1 MNILW
6 IEDFERGTPDSIAI
20 NIFKDAIPTLE
31 GKLNENDN
39 IDIPFPE
46 RFASSLSD
54 EKVFRIDICLSYEQ
68 WAKEYKQKYS
78 NYDLFIIDVNL
89 AKYRSSDEI
98 QKENKHYGDDEAG
111 VKICMDLI
119 QKNYPVSNVAFL
131 TGQDETIIYHKT
143 QFKKQSSIFPENIFS
158 KSTEGFQ
165 KIREWIS
172 SIIRNPYF
180 ILRRGVLE
188 GQNLIR
194 DNLKRI
200 GNNQNDLDDFIL
212 VFKTFKSGKIP
223 LAKDKVSERKEYLEK
238 VINFWNLNSF
248 YSSEINYHS
257 ILKNITEDLDSS
269 EIKLINIL
277 TPNYE
282 NIFKNAC
289 IVVMTILRN
298 TSAHGNLPELNET
311 EMAFFF
317 LIFIRA
323 FFDLPIDKVYR
334 HEHIL
339 AKLFESN
346 SEAKL
351 EKDKISIELFNKLK
365 SLKQYVK
372 SKGYSCDAQDYS
384 EIVSRATYLEKS
396 KLSKEIIREIIL
408 NQKVFY
414 RIFFT
419 EFLPFKEVKS
429 KEDFDSV
436 PNQMVITKYYEC
448 SNSIN
453 ATSEILKDAPK
464 FYASIFY
471 KNAFEL

>member
-6 IEDFERGTPDSIAI
+6 IEDFERGTPDSIAV

-39 IDIPFPE
+39 IDIAFPE
-46 RFASSLSD
+46 RFASSMLD
-54 EKVFRIDICLSYEQ
+54 EKVFKIDICLSYEQ
-68 WAKEYKQKYS
+68 WVKEYKEKYFS
-78 NYDLFIIDVNL
+78 YDLFIIDVNL

-98 QKENKHYGDDEAG
+98 QRENKHYGDDEAG
-111 VKICMDLI
+111 VKISMDLI
-119 QKNYPVSNVAFL
+119 QKKVPVSNLAFL
-131 TGQDETIIYHKT
+131 TGQDETISYYKT
-143 QFKKQSSIFPENIFS
+143 QFKRQSNIFPENIFS
-158 KSTEGFQ
+158 KTTEGFI
-165 KIREWIS
+165 KIREWIN

-188 GQNLIR
+188 GQSLIR

-200 GNNQNDLDDFIL
+200 GNNQNVLDDFIL

-223 LAKDKVSERKEYLEK
+223 FAKDKVSERKEYLEK
-238 VINFWNLNSF
+238 IINFWNLNSF
-248 YSSEINYHS
+248 HSSEINYHS
-257 ILKNITEDLDSS
+257 ILKNITEDLDVTDTKWINNVPLSY
-269 EIKLINIL
+269 EI
-277 TPNYE
+277 
-282 NIFKNAC
+282 IFKHSCN
-289 IVVMTILRN
+289 VVMRILRN
-298 TSAHGNLPELNET
+298 TSAHGNLPEFNEP
-311 EMAFFF
+311 EIAFFF

-323 FFDLPIDKVYR
+323 FFNLPIDTVYR

-339 AKLFESN
+339 AKLFESTVDT
-346 SEAKL
+346 KL
-351 EKDKISIELFNKLK
+351 ENDKISIGLFNKLK

-372 SKGYSCDAQDYS
+372 SKGYSCDAQEYS

-414 RIFFT
+414 RIFFS
-419 EFLPFKEVKS
+419 ELLPFKEVKL
-429 KEDFDSV
+429 KEEFDLV
-436 PNQMVITKYYEC
+436 TNQMVITKYYEC

-453 ATSEILKDAPK
+453 ATSGILNDAPK
-464 FYASIFY
+464 FFASFFY